1 MNKLNRLYDM
11 EHIRLTQE
19 FIFLNPYRFVVYFI
33 YAILGLLV
41 AVCVFLSFTD
51 KQETIDVQGSLQRTD
66 KVQDVQILVDGVVD
80 GVYVEDGGYVEE
92 GETILSLQSSKLDV
106 QKEDIQKKL
115 EEAQKQQELVG
126 RLETCINNGTNTFQ
140 DNGEEGQFYAQM
152 EQYLAQIKA
161 LESSVSQGTIT
172 ALSQQKAKYQELLQ
186 AMQNDGSLPEDHA
199 YATQWKIYQN
209 QVETYQRN
217 IAQLE
222 TLVSQAADPL
232 VKEQYQQQLDTY
244 KAELQTYMEQQ
255 QLSVQQQID
264 TLDQQLIQ
272 AQTSSSDAQ
281 KSAQAE
287 IEKLKTTAL
296 LEAKNAQQEL
306 QTQIEDYT
314 TSLAS
319 MDADLSYYSVKAS
332 ESGYVY
338 YKVDVKKGLAL
349 TGGSSVGILTAGETT
364 SDAFQVLLNV
374 PSSGIGFVKQGQKV
388 KLTVDGL
395 DSRDY
400 GYLIGEVQKIYEIP
414 VQADSGVYYVV
425 ETSVD
430 LSQNQG
436 IYREVFRLKND
447 MSVQANIETKETSW
461 MVYLLQKIN
470 VFKDEEPTG
479 Q

>member
-106 QKEDIQKKL
+106 QKEDLQKKL
-115 EEAQKQQELVG
+115 EEAQKQQELVT
-126 RLETCINNGTNTFQ
+126 RLETCIRNGSNTFQ

-222 TLVSQAADPL
+222 TLVSQAVDPL

-272 AQTSSSDAQ
+272 AQNSASDAQ
-281 KSAQAE
+281 KSTQSE

-296 LEAKNAQQEL
+296 LEAKNAWQEL

-374 PSSGIGFVKQGQKV
+374 PSSGIGFVKQGQQV

-400 GYLIGEVQKIYEIP
+400 GYLMGEVQKIYEIP
-414 VQADSGVYYVV
+414 VQTDSGVYYVV

-430 LSQNQG
+430 LSENQG